1 MPMFIYH
8 YMILNIIVNVP
19 EGEDV
24 CFPFLIINVTICY
37 SWCAGCGLFFHREN
51 LFGYA
56 RV

>member
-24 CFPFLIINVTICY
+24 CFPFLFINVTICY